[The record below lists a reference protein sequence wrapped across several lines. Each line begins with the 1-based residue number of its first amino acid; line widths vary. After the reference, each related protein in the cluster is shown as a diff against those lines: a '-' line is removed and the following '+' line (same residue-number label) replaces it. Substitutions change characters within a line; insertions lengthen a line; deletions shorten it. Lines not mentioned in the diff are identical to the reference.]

1 MSDIE
6 GMPWGKLYEKTFE
19 GSMYGGGPV
28 LFAVWCYAIAH
39 MRPPNGVVKL
49 NPRPLADTIGCSVAE
64 VEKAIEILCG
74 PDPASDSKAMDGR
87 RLLRV
92 STYEYQ
98 GVNYIQYRNGRCP
111 HDRQEQNRLAQAR
124 RREKLKSVI
133 PDSQQE
139 SGLTLTVSPSR
150 SRSNSEQYKPPHPPA
165 GGASVD
171 NFPSAADQRAA
182 GKIRWNAI
190 AKDEAL
196 RNFSR
201 FWDAWPAHHRKV
213 AKPQCWA
220 KWKSRGCEE
229 HAEAILTALEV
240 AKVSMDWTK
249 NGGEFI
255 PAPLVWLNQQ
265 RWEAPQEAPNASA
278 RTTPPTESVAAYQAR
293 IKAEREAVSARAT
306 PPPQNILDM
315 VRLATKKTEEN
326 VSAHSHHKNRS

>member
-6 GMPWGKLYEKTFE
+6 NMPWGKLYEKTFE

-49 NPRPLADTIGCSVAE
+49 NPRPLADTLGCSVAD

-87 RLLRV
+87 RLMRV

-111 HDRQEQNRLAQAR
+111 NDRREQNRLAQAR
-124 RREKLKSVI
+124 RREKLKDVI
-133 PDSQQE
+133 PDSQQDT
-139 SGLTLTVSPSR
+139 GLTLTVSPSR
-150 SRSNSEQYKPPHPPA
+150 SRRQREINPPTPLP

-171 NFPSAADQRAA
+171 NFPSEAEQRANA
-182 GKIRWNAI
+182 KIRWNAI

-213 AKPQCWA
+213 AKPQCYA
-220 KWKSRGCEE
+220 KWRSRGCEE
-229 HAEAILTALEV
+229 HTEAILTALEV
-240 AKVSMDWTK
+240 AKVSTDWTK

-265 RWEAPQEAPNASA
+265 RWEAPIEAKSL
-278 RTTPPTESVAAYQAR
+278 TTPPSESVDAYVARVQKERSLAA
-293 IKAEREAVSARAT
+293 SRAT
-306 PPPQNILDM
+306 PAPFDALAA
-315 VRLATKKTEEN
+315 VRKRITSQEN
-326 VSAHSHHKNRS
+326 G